1 MATDAGDTP
10 LIASESS
17 HTHWLVCRV
26 GPRLCALPL
35 LNVVET
41 MRPLPVEPIAG
52 APSFVLGLC
61 ILRGAPVPVVE
72 VASLLGEQSARPERL
87 VTLKVGSR
95 LVALAL
101 GQVVGLRPMAA
112 MSDEALPPLLR
123 DAGGEIVTA
132 IATLDAELLLVLNAA
147 RVVPDGLFESI
158 GMEEAAL

>member
-10 LIASESS
+10 LTAADSD
-17 HTHWLVCRV
+17 HKQWLVCRV

-41 MRPLPVEPIAG
+41 MRPLPIEPVAG
-52 APSFVLGLC
+52 APPFVLGLS
-61 ILRGAPVPVVE
+61 ILRGSPVPVVD
-72 VASLLGEQSARPERL
+72 VASLLGEQSVRPERF
-87 VTLKVGSR
+87 VTVSVGSR

-101 GQVVGLRPMAA
+101 GQVVGLRPIAA

-147 RVVPDGLFESI
+147 RIVPDGLLESI